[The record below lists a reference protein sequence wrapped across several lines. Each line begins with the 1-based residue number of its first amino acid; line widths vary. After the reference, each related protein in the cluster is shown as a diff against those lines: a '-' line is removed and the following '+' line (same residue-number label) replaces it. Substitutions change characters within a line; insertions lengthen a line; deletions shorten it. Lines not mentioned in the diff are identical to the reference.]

1 MFDIVLIFCDDFE
14 WIFLLRFFWVFVFFK
29 KFFMFFFLFVGRA
42 FKKFND
48 IILFLF
54 PHVVYNCQAQH
65 LKWLQIEVG
74 CILDS

>member
-1 MFDIVLIFCDDFE
+1 MILNGFFCYFFFSG
-14 WIFLLRFFWVFVFFK
+14 FLFFLRSSLCLG
-29 KFFMFFFLFVGRA
+29 FFLFVGQA

-54 PHVVYNCQAQH
+54 PRVVYNCQAQH

>member
-1 MFDIVLIFCDDFE
+1 MILNGFFCYF
-14 WIFLLRFFWVFVFFK
+14 FLGFCFFK
-29 KFFMFFFLFVGRA
+29 KFFVFGFFLFVGQA

-54 PHVVYNCQAQH
+54 PHVVYNSQAQH

>member
-1 MFDIVLIFCDDFE
+1 MDFFVTF
-14 WIFLLRFFWVFVFFK
+14 FLGFYFFK
-29 KFFMFFFLFVGRA
+29 KFFVFGFFFLFVGQA

-54 PHVVYNCQAQH
+54 PRVVYNCQAQH
-65 LKWLQIEVG
+65 LKWLQIKVG

>member
-1 MFDIVLIFCDDFE
+1 MNLNGFFCYFFSG
-14 WIFLLRFFWVFVFFK
+14 FLFFK
-29 KFFMFFFLFVGRA
+29 EVLCVWVFFLFVGQA

-65 LKWLQIEVG
+65 LKWPQIEVG